1 MEHSYSG
8 TETRSKKFQDKLNP
22 TQRSKKRIPE
32 NKQAASTFNT
42 EYQCLGETNKIL
54 SILLDV
60 LREQCSQSCYPTIPN
75 KITTIYNPTWT
86 TTSFKD
92 TDNKVNISKYAG
104 KRQHPVNIKGTRF
117 ESQHRLIDLPN
128 LINGKEETPNG
139 YDFLRKGCGAKKF
152 CSSVRDKSSRDKFRG
167 KENLADKS
175 VEPQDCTC
183 GEGKRC
189 YSIYRGSRRCCEKCS
204 ERSLIMCASN
214 DVSLQQADGD
224 LNEAKNID
232 APLRDLD
239 LDSQGY
245 TKRTTKLTKEVSVC
259 SFNCMNSCPD
269 IRSNTLDSFPL
280 LIADNEGLMEIH
292 ILSLQLSSYALRILF
307 RENDAS
313 DVSLFLS
320 WDIPDQETTRTFAMR
335 YPQLNFDSS
344 FVYRITDLF
353 SFFDRVLSESLIF
366 RVNVIQDRSGGY
378 TIARARL
385 CIKDILDYPQN
396 KLHYVAP
403 TNCILPCY
411 MGVSFGQV
419 SLWVRLSCNLD
430 KLEAFKTTHGLESR
444 ADQEDFDSEASSL
457 PKEIELAEDTADSS
471 IQDFMM
477 LKKARN
483 VTEDPSKDVLTS
495 LNKSETLPRT
505 SDSPG
510 QPSMVQ
516 SSLILVKAADKQP
529 DTQESICEIF
539 EESPKEEAPVGADR
553 AADDEHETSDEDLD
567 KDEKGTTREAETTGA
582 GEKAKD
588 DKGAQAETSSIA
600 EFNALLSDTKNA
612 DLKAA
617 ASSSTIRD
625 VSEVFS
631 DKNWE
636 EYRRRTLL
644 AATSARSMTKDSV
657 SNATN
662 KSSIDRPLERDTI
675 AIEIVNI
682 MLFHKST
689 VMKDDDVKMLY
700 IEYSFLGHRGASM
713 ETISVEKPKSPN
725 QKLVYHF
732 KKKFRIDEESHGIER
747 STLRAMLDESINPNI
762 RFTIVSEPL
771 PEETHFKEC
780 VEVGFANFNIRE
792 YALGDGH
799 KAVSLPIMNE
809 AQKEQIG
816 VMKIFVLGLD
826 AIRQCL
832 GDEM

>member
-600 EFNALLSDTKNA
+600 EFNALLSD
-612 DLKAA
+612 
-617 ASSSTIRD
+617 
-625 VSEVFS
+625 
-631 DKNWE
+631 
-636 EYRRRTLL
+636 
-644 AATSARSMTKDSV
+644 
-657 SNATN
+657 
-662 KSSIDRPLERDTI
+662 PLERDTI